1 MSHLVI
7 RRIRCYSYHGC
18 LKEEAIIGGNFLIDV
33 RLDFNSSHSE
43 RTDDLKD
50 TVDYCQ
56 VYDIVQREMDI
67 RSKLIEHVGAR
78 IADALLK
85 EIALLDATTVRVTK
99 IAPPM
104 NGDVQEVQFIVRR
117 SRSGK

>member
-56 VYDIVQREMDI
+56 VYDIVQREMAI
-67 RSKLIEHVGAR
+67 RSKLIVHAGAR
-78 IADALLK
+78 IADPLL
-85 EIALLDATTVRVTK
+85 
-99 IAPPM
+99 
-104 NGDVQEVQFIVRR
+104 G
-117 SRSGK
+117 

>member
-1 MSHLVI
+1 MPIFLKNI
-7 RRIRCYSYHGC
+7 RSYAYHGC
-18 LKEEAIIGGNFLIDV
+18 LAEEARIGGNYRVDV
-33 RLDFNSSHSE
+33 RLDFDSGKSE